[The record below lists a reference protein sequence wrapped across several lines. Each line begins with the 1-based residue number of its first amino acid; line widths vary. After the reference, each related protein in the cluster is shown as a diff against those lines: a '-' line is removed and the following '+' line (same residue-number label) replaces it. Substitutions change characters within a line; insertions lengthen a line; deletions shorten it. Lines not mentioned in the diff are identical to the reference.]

1 MNNSKKIIEQPNFV
15 LKQSAGREKKSNKD
29 RKYCNDGLRI
39 VENIYNP
46 NVKYGINSLVEEA
59 LDEYEDFG
67 E

>member
-1 MNNSKKIIEQPNFV
+1 